1 MKWHLAGFTHGSSAA
16 WVTDPVEPS
25 KPVWL
30 ESRAQWA
37 ARFSSRSWLGKPSTP
52 LTTQDYR
59 AQTFSP
65 RPTFSLTGEDSSLSQ
80 GARVLVLASD
90 I

>member
-25 KPVWL
+25 KPIRL
-30 ESRAQWA
+30 EARAQWA
-37 ARFSSRSWLGKPSTP
+37 AQFSSRSRLGKPSTP

-59 AQTFSP
+59 AQSFSP
-65 RPTFSLTGEDSSLSQ
+65 RPTFSLTGEDSFLSQ